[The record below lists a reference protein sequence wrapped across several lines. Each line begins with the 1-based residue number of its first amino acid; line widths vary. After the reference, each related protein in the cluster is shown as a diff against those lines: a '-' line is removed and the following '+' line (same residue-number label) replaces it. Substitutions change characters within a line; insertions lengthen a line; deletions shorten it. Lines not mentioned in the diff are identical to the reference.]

1 MGERTTQPFA
11 LHVLDMLGPIKGSF
25 VIAVAAGTGGLA
37 VVAATDRD
45 AQVLATDLNP
55 AMIERTQERLRPF
68 SLCQAEIM
76 DFQSLTVADA
86 TADIA
91 MSSFS
96 VLAYQHAARGREI
109 SSHRIE
115 GWASSGA

>member
-1 MGERTTQPFA
+1 
-11 LHVLDMLGPIKGSF
+11 MLGPIKGSF
-25 VIAVAAGTGGLA
+25 VIDVAAGTGGLA
-37 VVAATDRD
+37 VAADRG

-68 SLCQAEIM
+68 RLCQAEIM

-91 MSSFS
+91 VSNFGM
-96 VLAYQHAARGREI
+96 LAYPTWRRLRQITLKHYAK
-109 SSHRIE
+109 
-115 GWASSGA
+115 